1 MLRIT
6 SPTKHNFA
14 QYNYEKSVAARIEPF
29 KDMLG
34 YHFLEQEVQKW
45 IDLHCGDSLDGITA
59 RVYMDELLSRSD
71 EEVKA
76 WAQSFITTQIRHAAK
91 NIRYINE
98 TTAKVILEHSE
109 NPSEIFVGRFI
120 YQADGLFH
128 GIDTITGV
136 LIKASFSKKFACL
149 DWLLSDEKTG
159 P

>member
-1 MLRIT
+1 MLRIVKL
-6 SPTKHNFA
+6 TKQNFA
-14 QYNYEKSVAARIEPF
+14 QYNYEKSVASRIAPF

-45 IDLHCGDSLDGITA
+45 IDHHCGDSLDGITA

-76 WAQSFITTQIRHAAK
+76 WAQSFIANQIKLAAK
-91 NIRYINE
+91 NIRYING
-98 TTAKVILEHSE
+98 TTAKIILEHSKE
-109 NPSEIFVGRFI
+109 TSEITVGRFI

-136 LIKASFSKKFACL
+136 LKEAKFSKKFDCL
-149 DWLLSDEKTG
+149 DWLLLDEKPTF
-159 P
+159 